1 MNEVENRRDASSSY
15 IQPVHNLISR
25 HPELF
30 DGSRTPLR
38 RFHARHSRIDEFRSR
53 GNKTPV
59 IVKTITVSS
68 SPEHAARV
76 AGDEFAAL
84 TWLRARMD
92 GGLRDSIPEPL
103 AWFPGSP
110 AMAMRKLDGIAV
122 SRLLR
127 RHGTYAAPWGGPVL
141 SRIGKHAGHWL
152 RSMHDATRVSDAPFE
167 AERFRLQIDAA
178 LRAAT
183 ENGLSEPA
191 ATHVRDLA
199 EDAIARLAETPIAQ
213 AARQGDFTVSNIL
226 VDGPSVRIVDF
237 ENFGESDAVYED
249 IASLVGYLRMLAH
262 GPLYSRA
269 RLDRMR
275 RAFLRAYGQP
285 EDDPVLALYELKQAL
300 AVLAQ
305 FPAHTSTLAR
315 RRRQALSREVVALAN
330 RLAIEVVK
338 YRAGAEGYRDAAKYD
353 EVRYHG
359 LANEYKR
366 MVMKAAYTGLVGPSV
381 GRRLLDVG
389 CGTGRGLSDL
399 APTGARLIGSDASV
413 DMLARATRACPDGPA
428 PLLAAAHAQRLPF
441 VDESFDTVVSLN
453 FLHLFSLE
461 TQGQMV
467 REMKRVLKPGGRLIL
482 EFDNALHG
490 VIVGPWKRWTGRE
503 RGSLPGEIRQ
513 VLGDDCPIVRRR
525 GAVYPIVW
533 RLLAR
538 WPRLGARL
546 ERLGYLPGV
555 RLLTHRLYYELQKP
569 EVRARFAPSG

>member
-1 MNEVENRRDASSSY
+1 VRNRRDETPSS

-30 DGSRTPLR
+30 DGGGTPLR
-38 RFHARHSRIDEFRSR
+38 GFRARHSRIDEFRSR
-53 GNKTPV
+53 GNKPPV

-76 AGDEFAAL
+76 AGEEFAAL
-84 TWLRARMD
+84 TWLRARVD
-92 GGLRDSIPEPL
+92 AGLRETIPEPL

-110 AMAMRKLDGIAV
+110 AMAMRKLNGISLA
-122 SRLLR
+122 RLLR
-127 RHGTYAAPWGGPVL
+127 RHGTHAALWGGPVL
-141 SRIGKHAGHWL
+141 ARIGEHVGRWL
-152 RSMHDATRVSDAPFE
+152 RAMHDATRVADAPLP
-167 AERFRLQIDAA
+167 ADRFLRQLDAS
-178 LRAAT
+178 LRMATANGLPAAAAT
-183 ENGLSEPA
+183 QVREQA
-191 ATHVRDLA
+191 A
-199 EDAIARLAETPIAQ
+199 DAVARLAVTPVAH

-262 GPLYSRA
+262 GPLYSRV
-269 RLDRMR
+269 RLERMR
-275 RAFLRAYGQP
+275 RAFLRGYGQR
-285 EDDPVLALYELKQAL
+285 EDDPVLALYELKHAL
-300 AVLAQ
+300 TVLAQ
-305 FPAHTSTLAR
+305 YPARTPALAR
-315 RRRQALSREVVALAN
+315 RRRQAMVREVAALAN
-330 RLAIEVVK
+330 GLSIEVVT
-338 YRAGAEGYRDAAKYD
+338 YRAGADDYRNVTTYD

-359 LANEYKR
+359 AANEYKR
-366 MVMKAAYTGLVGPSV
+366 MVMKAAYTGLVGPSH

-389 CGTGRGLSDL
+389 CGTGRGLADL
-399 APTGARLIGSDASV
+399 ADTGARLIGSDASV
-413 DMLARATRACPDGPA
+413 DMLARATRACPGGPP

-441 VDESFDTVVSLN
+441 ADDSFDTVVSLN

-513 VLGDDCPIVRRR
+513 VLGDDCPVVRRR
-525 GAVYPIVW
+525 GAVYPVVW
-533 RLLAR
+533 RVLAR
-538 WPRLGARL
+538 WPRVGAPL
-546 ERLGYLPGV
+546 ERRGYIPGM
-555 RLLTHRLYYELQKP
+555 RHLAHRL
-569 EVRARFAPSG
+569 